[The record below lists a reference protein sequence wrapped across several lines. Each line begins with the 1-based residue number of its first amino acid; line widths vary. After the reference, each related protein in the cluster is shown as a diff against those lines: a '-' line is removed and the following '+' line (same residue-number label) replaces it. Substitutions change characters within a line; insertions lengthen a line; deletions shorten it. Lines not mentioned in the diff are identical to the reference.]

1 MTYPTEELFIMNK
14 SLLLAAC
21 IAGGVMGTAHADAGG
36 YRIVASFPIGG
47 DGKWDYPSVDSTM
60 QRLYLSRGTHVVIV
74 DIPTGQVAGD
84 ITDTPGVHGIALA
97 PDVGRGYISMGKADR
112 VKVFDL
118 RSLDVVGTIDVGA
131 KPDAI
136 LYEPQTHQVF
146 AFNGHSNNA
155 SVIDTA
161 SNKVV
166 ATIALGGAPEFARA
180 DGGGNIY
187 VNIESTNE
195 LVAIDAKRQQVAAR
209 WRLPGCDG
217 PTGLALDAVHH
228 RSFSA
233 CANSKMSILDL
244 STGRSV
250 ATISIGAFVDGAEFD
265 ADSQN
270 AFSANGE
277 GTLTVVHEDDP
288 EHFTVAQ
295 TLATA
300 RGARTVALDAS
311 RHRLYLPTGRF
322 APAASAKAEPEGPI
336 LPGSFF
342 VLVVDAEAPLK

>member
-1 MTYPTEELFIMNK
+1 
-14 SLLLAAC
+14 
-21 IAGGVMGTAHADAGG
+21 MGPP
-36 YRIVASFPIGG
+36 R
-47 DGKWDYPSVDSTM
+47 SVDATM
-60 QRLYLSRGTHVVIV
+60 QRLYLSRGTHVVVV
-74 DIPTGQVAGD
+74 DTQTGQVAGD

-97 PDVGRGYISMGKADR
+97 PDVGRGYISMGKSDR
-112 VKVFDL
+112 VKIFDMN
-118 RSLDVVGTIDVGA
+118 SLDVIATIEVGT

-166 ATIALGGAPEFARA
+166 ASIALGGAPEFARA
-180 DGGGNIY
+180 NAAGHVY

-195 LVAIDAKRQQVAAR
+195 LVAIDAKSLKVTAR
-209 WRLPGCDG
+209 WPLPGCDR
-217 PTGLALDAVHH
+217 PTGLALDAFHH

-233 CANSKMSILDL
+233 CANSKMSILD
-244 STGRSV
+244 STTGRSIAV
-250 ATISIGAFVDGAEFD
+250 VPIGAFVDGAEFD
-265 ADSQN
+265 VDSQN

-277 GTLTVVHEDDP
+277 GTLTVVHEDSP
-288 EHFTVAQ
+288 EHFTVTQ

-322 APAASAKAEPEGPI
+322 QSGVSAKAEPEGPI